1 MIKAKH
7 YYESHVTIEPV
18 FEDKLEEV
26 KRISFE
32 CNFKV
37 ANLLFKKRETDT
49 EERSTH
55 DTFTTGHSKYYE
67 DIVERTKRLVVS
79 LQHAGYTVWRY
90 KIEDTMMDSRIDD
103 EFNLLNR
110 VEM

>member
-1 MIKAKH
+1 MMSAKH

-18 FEDKLEEV
+18 FDDKLDDV
-26 KRISFE
+26 KRISSE

-37 ANLLFKKRETDT
+37 ANLLFKKRECDT
-49 EERSTH
+49 EERSMH

-67 DIVERTKRLVVS
+67 DIVERTKRLVDN
-79 LQHAGYTVWRY
+79 LQKAGYTVWRY

-103 EFNLLNR
+103 EFALLKNGN
-110 VEM
+110 